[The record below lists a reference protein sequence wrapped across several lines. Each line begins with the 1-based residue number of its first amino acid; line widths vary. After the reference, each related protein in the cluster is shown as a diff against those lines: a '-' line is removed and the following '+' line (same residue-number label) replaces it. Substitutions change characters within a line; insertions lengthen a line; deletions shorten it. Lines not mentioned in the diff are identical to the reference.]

1 MQSFRAG
8 IKGGTKVIEICFE
21 EKNDAAHV
29 YRQLTKR
36 TESLYKETS
45 VYLDGQK
52 VIIHI
57 PLCES
62 NYIEKILLPVLLY
75 FIMNVKQNE
84 WIHTILKEKF
94 FYEEQEE
101 CHQILHMAQEIL
113 KERRKGVARDLTRHK
128 FETYIMSSLND
139 WLCDPLSFSFSS
151 YVRFRLR
158 TYREMVA
165 RLAEV
170 AIDEYKMEQEYQMFI
185 ETLRQQVSSRKSR
198 LSCVH
203 LIFDESFIFY
213 DDKGR
218 RLKQERLVQYIDEEL
233 LKQKDVYIDTKVIAP
248 LLSISPKKIYLY
260 TKEQDHNMIITLRN
274 VFQERVQLHG
284 LHEFERNV
292 KNLKNKGN
300 ALDFLSF

>member
-21 EKNDAAHV
+21 EKNDAVHV

-45 VYLDGQK
+45 VYLNEQK
-52 VIIHI
+52 VVIHI

-101 CHQILHMAQEIL
+101 CHQILHMAHEIL
-113 KERRKGVARDLTRHK
+113 KERRKGVARDLTRQK
-128 FETYIMSSLND
+128 FESYIASSLND

-158 TYREMVA
+158 TYREMIA

-218 RLKQERLVQYIDEEL
+218 RLKQDKLVQYIDEEL
-233 LKQKDVYIDTKVIAP
+233 LKKQDVYIDTKVIAP

-292 KNLKNKGN
+292 KNFKNKGN

>member
-1 MQSFRAG
+1 M
-8 IKGGTKVIEICFE
+8 
-21 EKNDAAHV
+21 AH
-29 YRQLTKR
+29 
-36 TESLYKETS
+36 
-45 VYLDGQK
+45 
-52 VIIHI
+52 
-57 PLCES
+57 
-62 NYIEKILLPVLLY
+62 
-75 FIMNVKQNE
+75 
-84 WIHTILKEKF
+84 
-94 FYEEQEE
+94 
-101 CHQILHMAQEIL
+101 EIL
-113 KERRKGVARDLTRHK
+113 KGRRKGVAQDLTRNA
-128 FETYIMSSLND
+128 FESYIKSSLNN

-151 YVRFRLR
+151 YIRFRLR

-165 RLAEV
+165 KLAEV

-218 RLKQERLVQYIDEEL
+218 RLKQEKLVQYIDEEL
-233 LKQKDVYIDTKVIAP
+233 LKQNDVYIDTKVIA

-284 LHEFERNV
+284 LHDFERNV
-292 KNLKNKGN
+292 KNLKIKVTP
-300 ALDFLSF
+300 LIF

>member
-1 MQSFRAG
+1 M
-8 IKGGTKVIEICFE
+8 IEICFE

-113 KERRKGVARDLTRHK
+113 KERRKGVAHDLTRHK

-185 ETLRQQVSSRKSR
+185 ETLRQQVSGRKSR

-248 LLSISPKKIYLY
+248 LLSISPKKVYLY
-260 TKEQDHNMIITLRN
+260 TKEQDHNMIVTLRN

>member
-21 EKNDAAHV
+21 EKNDAVYV

-45 VYLDGQK
+45 VYLNEQK
-52 VIIHI
+52 VVIHI

-101 CHQILHMAQEIL
+101 CHQILHMAHEIL
-113 KERRKGVARDLTRHK
+113 KERRKGVASDLTRQK
-128 FETYIMSSLND
+128 FESYIASSLND

-158 TYREMVA
+158 TYREMVTK
-165 RLAEV
+165 LAEV
-170 AIDEYKMEQEYQMFI
+170 AIDEYKMEQEYQIFI

-218 RLKQERLVQYIDEEL
+218 RLKQEKLVQYIDEEL
-233 LKQKDVYIDTKVIAP
+233 LKKQDVYIDTKVIAP

-260 TKEQDHNMIITLRN
+260 TKEQDHNMIVTLRN
-274 VFQERVQLHG
+274 VFQERVELHG

>member
-1 MQSFRAG
+1 M
-8 IKGGTKVIEICFE
+8 IEICFE
-21 EKNDAAHV
+21 EKNDAMHV
-29 YRQLTKR
+29 YRQLLKR
-36 TESLYKETS
+36 AEVLYKETS
-45 VYLDGQK
+45 VYLQEQK
-52 VIIHI
+52 VVIHI
-57 PLCES
+57 PVRES
-62 NYIEKILLPVLLY
+62 NYIEKILLPVMVY
-75 FIMNVKQNE
+75 FIVNVKQNE
-84 WIHTILKEKF
+84 WIYTILKEKF

-101 CHQILHMAQEIL
+101 CHQILHMAHEIL
-113 KERRKGVARDLTRHK
+113 KGRRKGVAQDLTRNA
-128 FETYIMSSLND
+128 FESYIKSSLNN
-139 WLCDPLSFSFSS
+139 WLCGPLSFSFSS
-151 YVRFRLR
+151 YIRFRLR

-165 RLAEV
+165 KLAEV

-218 RLKQERLVQYIDEEL
+218 RLKQEKLVQYIDEEL
-233 LKQKDVYIDTKVIAP
+233 LKQNDVYIDTKVIAP

-284 LHEFERNV
+284 LHDFERNV
-292 KNLKNKGN
+292 KNFKNKGN

>member
-1 MQSFRAG
+1 M
-8 IKGGTKVIEICFE
+8 IEICFE
-21 EKNDAAHV
+21 EKNDAMHV
-29 YRQLTKR
+29 YRQLLKR
-36 TESLYKETS
+36 AELLYKETS
-45 VYLDGQK
+45 VYLQEQK
-52 VIIHI
+52 VVIHI
-57 PLCES
+57 PVCES
-62 NYIEKILLPVLLY
+62 NYIEKILLPVMVY
-75 FIMNVKQNE
+75 FIVNVKQNE
-84 WIHTILKEKF
+84 WIYTILKEKF
-94 FYEEQEE
+94 FYEEEEE

-113 KERRKGVARDLTRHK
+113 KGRRKGIARELTRHT
-128 FETYIMSSLND
+128 FESYIKSSLNN

-165 RLAEV
+165 KLAEV
-170 AIDEYKMEQEYQMFI
+170 AIDEYKLEQEYQMFI
-185 ETLRQQVSSRKSR
+185 ETLRQQVRSRKSR

-203 LIFDESFIFY
+203 LIFDESLIFY

-218 RLKQERLVQYIDEEL
+218 RLKQEKLVQYIDEDL

>member
-1 MQSFRAG
+1 
-8 IKGGTKVIEICFE
+8 
-21 EKNDAAHV
+21 
-29 YRQLTKR
+29 
-36 TESLYKETS
+36 
-45 VYLDGQK
+45 
-52 VIIHI
+52 
-57 PLCES
+57 
-62 NYIEKILLPVLLY
+62 
-75 FIMNVKQNE
+75 
-84 WIHTILKEKF
+84 
-94 FYEEQEE
+94 
-101 CHQILHMAQEIL
+101 
-113 KERRKGVARDLTRHK
+113 
-128 FETYIMSSLND
+128 
-139 WLCDPLSFSFSS
+139 
-151 YVRFRLR
+151 
-158 TYREMVA
+158 
-165 RLAEV
+165 
-170 AIDEYKMEQEYQMFI
+170 
-185 ETLRQQVSSRKSR
+185 

-218 RLKQERLVQYIDEEL
+218 RLKQEKLVQYIDEEL

>member
-1 MQSFRAG
+1 M
-8 IKGGTKVIEICFE
+8 IEICFE

-29 YRQLTKR
+29 YRQLKKR

-45 VYLDGQK
+45 IYLDGKK

-185 ETLRQQVSSRKSR
+185 ETLRQQVSGRKSR

-260 TKEQDHNMIITLRN
+260 TKEQDHNMIVTLRN

-292 KNLKNKGN
+292 KNFKNKGN

>member
-1 MQSFRAG
+1 M
-8 IKGGTKVIEICFE
+8 IEICFE
-21 EKNDAAHV
+21 EKNDAVHV

-45 VYLDGQK
+45 VYLNEQK
-52 VIIHI
+52 VVIHI

-101 CHQILHMAQEIL
+101 CHQILHMAHEIL
-113 KERRKGVARDLTRHK
+113 KERRKGVSSDLTRQK
-128 FETYIMSSLND
+128 FESYIASSLKD

-158 TYREMVA
+158 TYREMVTK
-165 RLAEV
+165 LAEV
-170 AIDEYKMEQEYQMFI
+170 AIDEYKMEQEYQIFI

-218 RLKQERLVQYIDEEL
+218 RLKQEKLVQYIDEEL
-233 LKQKDVYIDTKVIAP
+233 LKKQDVYIDTKVIAP

>member
-8 IKGGTKVIEICFE
+8 IKGGTKVIEICFD

-29 YRQLTKR
+29 YRQLKKR

-45 VYLDGQK
+45 VYLDGKK

-170 AIDEYKMEQEYQMFI
+170 AIEEYKMEQEYQMFI
-185 ETLRQQVSSRKSR
+185 ETLRQQVSDRKSR

-260 TKEQDHNMIITLRN
+260 TKEQDHNMIVTLRN

>member
-1 MQSFRAG
+1 M
-8 IKGGTKVIEICFE
+8 IEICFE

-113 KERRKGVARDLTRHK
+113 KERRKGVAHDLTRHK

-185 ETLRQQVSSRKSR
+185 ETLRQQVSGRKSR

-260 TKEQDHNMIITLRN
+260 TKEQDHNMIVTLRN

>member
-1 MQSFRAG
+1 M
-8 IKGGTKVIEICFE
+8 IEICFE
-21 EKNDAAHV
+21 EKNDAMYV
-29 YRQLTKR
+29 YKQLLKR
-36 TESLYKETS
+36 AEVLYKETS
-45 VYLDGQK
+45 VYLQEQK
-52 VIIHI
+52 VVIHI
-57 PLCES
+57 PVCES
-62 NYIEKILLPVLLY
+62 HYIEKILLPVMVY
-75 FIMNVKQNE
+75 FIVNVKQNE
-84 WIHTILKEKF
+84 WIYTILKEKF

-101 CHQILHMAQEIL
+101 CHQILHIAQEVL
-113 KERRKGVARDLTRHK
+113 KGRRKGVTRELTRYT
-128 FETYIMSSLND
+128 FESYIKSSLNN
-139 WLCDPLSFSFSS
+139 WLCDSLSFSFSS

-165 RLAEV
+165 RLTEV

-185 ETLRQQVSSRKSR
+185 ETLRQQVSNRKSR
-198 LSCVH
+198 LSCMH

-218 RLKQERLVQYIDEEL
+218 RLKQEKLVQYIDEDL

-274 VFQERVQLHG
+274 VFQERIQIHG

>member
-1 MQSFRAG
+1 M
-8 IKGGTKVIEICFE
+8 IEICFE
-21 EKNDAAHV
+21 EKNDAVHV

-45 VYLDGQK
+45 VYLKEQK
-52 VIIHI
+52 VVIHI

-101 CHQILHMAQEIL
+101 CHQILHMAHEIL
-113 KERRKGVARDLTRHK
+113 KERRKGVARDLTRQK
-128 FETYIMSSLND
+128 FESYIASSLND

-158 TYREMVA
+158 TYREMIA

-218 RLKQERLVQYIDEEL
+218 RLKQDKLVQYIDGEL
-233 LKQKDVYIDTKVIAP
+233 LKKQDVYIDTKVIAP

>member
-1 MQSFRAG
+1 M
-8 IKGGTKVIEICFE
+8 IEICFE